1 MLPIL
6 FSEFKI
12 AADLLHFLL
21 MFNLIHENKTGRRK
35 TEGGGPKTEGR
46 RRVEGVCFLAPGAVF
61 RHFSQGRLSRPRISV
76 RAFT

>member
-21 MFNLIHENKTGRRK
+21 MFNLNHEKKTHLADVGSRK
-35 TEGGGPKTEGR
+35 SEIRECPSGNSG
-46 RRVEGVCFLAPGAVF
+46 
-61 RHFSQGRLSRPRISV
+61 
-76 RAFT
+76 